1 MSSVQYQGTGNL
13 PEKTSGDRDLAT
25 VPPLSIPEIANETGL
40 NRHWLQIFDILD
52 VHLLGNDFETRP
64 APVG

>member
-1 MSSVQYQGTGNL
+1 MSSVQYQGTANL

-25 VPPLSIPEIANETGL
+25 VPPLSIPEIVNEHGL
-40 NRHWLQIFDILD
+40 NRHRLQIFDILD